1 MWGAAI
7 KICMSDKG
15 YRNTCVSKR
24 GRQGDLQMI
33 ETAKAPACWDL
44 LDVTEAAPPPP
55 PPVPPPVQ
63 TPVPTPEPEYVPTPG
78 PSKGPSLPPM
88 SPADLQ
94 QYHEDLAII
103 SQRVTIIGD
112 DEGGR
117 KETRLAT
124 CVDNWQAEPHHR
136 RPPEV
141 RQILLAVR
149 IWRCMFRTHYT
160 IMSARCPNT
169 ANAAVIGWGDGSRGT
184 AISGTRNPYCYARF
198 AG

>member
-1 MWGAAI
+1 MRTAHIGECWA
-7 KICMSDKG
+7 
-15 YRNTCVSKR
+15 
-24 GRQGDLQMI
+24 RQRVGGD
-33 ETAKAPACWDL
+33 T
-44 LDVTEAAPPPP
+44 PPPAP
-55 PPVPPPVQ
+55 QPLPAPI
-63 TPVPTPEPEYVPTPG
+63 PTPTPPTPTYPI
-78 PSKGPSLPPM
+78 PSPLPPM
-88 SPADLQ
+88 SPADRAQFDEDFDIVSQ
-94 QYHEDLAII
+94 Q
-103 SQRVTIIGD
+103 VTIIGD
-112 DEGGR
+112 DKGGR
-117 KETRLAT
+117 KETRLAS
-124 CVDNWQAEPHHR
+124 CVDYWQAELHHR